1 MQLELKNKELIDLPL
16 PVDQC
21 IDIAYKTME
30 GKIVGASD
38 IIPYLELQYNVT
50 ITMQQA
56 IAIIIHPTFAMLVHN
71 LSMANARHSF
81 DAVAFN
87 QLISIAQ
94 HSPDEKNKISAIK
107 TLGDL
112 TGLNASKGNRKTEIN
127 INLDSMIRKN
137 DESPFPGF

>member
-16 PVDQC
+16 PVEQC
-21 IDIAYKTME
+21 IAIAYKTME
-30 GKIVGASD
+30 GRIVNAND
-38 IIPYLELQYNVT
+38 IAAYLELEYGIV

-87 QLISIAQ
+87 QLVKIAQ
-94 HSPDEKNKISAIK
+94 FSPDEKNQISAIK
-107 TLGDL
+107 ALGDL